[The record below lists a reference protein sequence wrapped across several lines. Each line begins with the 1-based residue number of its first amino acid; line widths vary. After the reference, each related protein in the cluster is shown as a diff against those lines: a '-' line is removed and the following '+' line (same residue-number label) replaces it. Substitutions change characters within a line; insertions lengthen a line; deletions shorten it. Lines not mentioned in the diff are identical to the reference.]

1 MSRAA
6 AAAFAA
12 LALVAAA
19 GGWAPSARARVA
31 ADSLDFAPRDSVAA
45 PGRAGAGSPADT
57 AGAPAHPP
65 AYNPQ
70 APPGGEPSA
79 PATPATP
86 AARPRRG
93 ASVGP
98 DLDRV
103 ELGAAAVQGYFS
115 TVGTVA
121 YRRFALEHG
130 ALQHWVVG
138 EMTGTKR
145 VDLWEGTASAY
156 WMVRHRLTY
165 RPQWRLRPL
174 LEVGPGLHL
183 AVQAARIRGF
193 STTPFHARVFVKT
206 HAYAGAEFLVTC
218 RLGLL
223 VRGRM
228 TVPNHQPFD
237 YAQAAIFLR

>member
-1 MSRAA
+1 MRPATA
-6 AAAFAA
+6 AA
-12 LALVAAA
+12 LAALLLAA
-19 GGWAPSARARVA
+19 GAGGMARPARAQA
-31 ADSLDFAPRDSVAA
+31 PGDSLQFAPRDSVAA
-45 PGRAGAGSPADT
+45 PARGAAPADSTATPPYTPAYSPA
-57 AGAPAHPP
+57 
-65 AYNPQ
+65 
-70 APPGGEPSA
+70 APPGGA
-79 PATPATP
+79 PGTPP
-86 AARPRRG
+86 AQARPRPRRG

-98 DLDRV
+98 DMDRV
-103 ELGAAAVQGYFS
+103 ELGAATVQGYFS

-130 ALQHWVVG
+130 LLQHWVMG
-138 EMTGTKR
+138 EMTGTKH
-145 VDLWEGTASAY
+145 VDLWEGTMSAY
-156 WMVRHRLTY
+156 WLVRHVRTY
-165 RPQWRLRPL
+165 RPSWRLRPL

-206 HAYAGAEFLVTC
+206 HAYAGFEFIATR

-223 VRGRM
+223 VRGRL